1 MKQDALYDIERYEIE
16 KNKIK
21 LAEFSAKWP
30 KITSIRG
37 TAKLR
42 LMQSGNIYGVF
53 FKSIYQL
60 PPSLQQVG
68 WRCLTLAIKEELVLM
83 TPPLRTLIIYHKF
96 MA

>member
-53 FKSIYQL
+53 F
-60 PPSLQQVG
+60 
-68 WRCLTLAIKEELVLM
+68 
-83 TPPLRTLIIYHKF
+83 
-96 MA
+96 